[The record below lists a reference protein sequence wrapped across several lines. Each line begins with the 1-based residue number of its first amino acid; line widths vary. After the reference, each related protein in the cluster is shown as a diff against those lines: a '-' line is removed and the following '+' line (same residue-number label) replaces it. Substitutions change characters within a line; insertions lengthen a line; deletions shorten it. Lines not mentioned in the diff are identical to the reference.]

1 MDTALNSNI
10 ARPVSEDRY
19 GPLKAAYYVLTF
31 FVIAVVFISLYF
43 NNRMNRLYTQTS
55 HHSAQVN
62 AYTRVLDDLRGAI
75 LALAQP
81 GRTVFFAEESEASGV
96 EVKAGI
102 LRLERMTKEMLR
114 YLDQNAFERKAAT
127 VESFRLAQAETPH
140 LAQEV
145 TALMNAVLSG
155 DQNSATAHRIGLEQ
169 RSSVILGQIAS
180 ARTQLE
186 VHLQEFNRIQD
197 AAVTDFLVLEYAI
210 LLVIPLMV
218 GGFMVYGSQL
228 STKIKNIEESEWNR
242 MQLQKLNSDL
252 EERVALR
259 TEELKQSE
267 ARMQAIF
274 ENMGEG
280 LILLDEEEAVFSMN
294 PAAER
299 IFCAEAMAVKGRGV
313 VTLFADSSE
322 TASTFLGRMSS
333 NQPVE
338 LQGRRMDGTTFPME
352 VVMTSMGKEDESL
365 RVCLLRDITG
375 RKEAQHQLEETQHRL
390 VETAHKSGMAEIA
403 IGVLHN
409 IGNILNSVALS
420 GDEITRILAKSNVG
434 SLLQANAL
442 LASHQTDVA
451 DFLANTTQG
460 KMLPQFYLR
469 VGEALS
475 SEIKTIGG
483 ETKSLN
489 EKIRV
494 MKEVISSQQAY
505 AREGVS
511 KEVCDIAAIIE
522 DALRMQ
528 EVSLKKAGV
537 EVNRKFQEVP
547 YCRVHKSQLLQV
559 LINLIKNASEAMSG
573 NDDQNKRRVLTIE
586 AGDAEDGFLPI
597 VVRDTGCGICEENL
611 VRIFN
616 HGFSTK
622 LAGHGFGLHT
632 SALALTNMGGRLKA
646 DSGGEGQGAVFTLLL
661 SIAESVPV

>member
-1 MDTALNSNI
+1 MDVVLNSNI

-31 FVIAVVFISLYF
+31 FVIVVVFISLYF
-43 NNRMNRLYTQTS
+43 NNRTNRLYTQTS
-55 HHSAQVN
+55 QHTAQVH
-62 AYTRVLDDLRGAI
+62 AYTRALDDLTEAVLS
-75 LALAQP
+75 LAEP
-81 GRTVFFAEESEASGV
+81 GRTLFFAEAAEASRAKVETGV
-96 EVKAGI
+96 LG
-102 LRLERMTKEMLR
+102 LERMTKEMLG
-114 YLDQNAFERKAAT
+114 YLDQNAFERKAET
-127 VESFRLAQAETPH
+127 VESFRLVQAEMPH
-140 LAQEV
+140 LTQEV
-145 TALMNAVLSG
+145 HALMDAVLAG
-155 DQNSATAHRIGLEQ
+155 DQNKAMVHRMRLEQ
-169 RSSVILGQIAS
+169 RSSVILSQIAS

-186 VHLQEFNRIQD
+186 VHLQAFNRIQD
-197 AAVTDFLVLEYAI
+197 GSVTDFLVLEYAI

-218 GGFMVYGSQL
+218 GGFTVYGSQL

-242 MQLQKLNSDL
+242 LQLQKLNSDL

-299 IFCAEAMAVKGRGV
+299 IFCAEAMAVKGKGV
-313 VTLFADSSE
+313 LTFFADSSE
-322 TASTFLGRMSS
+322 TGSIFLGRMSL

-352 VVMTSMGKEDESL
+352 VVMTSMGTEGESL

-375 RKEAQHQLEETQHRL
+375 RKEAQHELEEAQHQL

-451 DFLANTTQG
+451 DFFANTTQG
-460 KMLPQFYLR
+460 KMLPQFYLK

-505 AREGVS
+505 AREG
-511 KEVCDIAAIIE
+511 
-522 DALRMQ
+522 
-528 EVSLKKAGV
+528 
-537 EVNRKFQEVP
+537 
-547 YCRVHKSQLLQV
+547 
-559 LINLIKNASEAMSG
+559 
-573 NDDQNKRRVLTIE
+573 
-586 AGDAEDGFLPI
+586 
-597 VVRDTGCGICEENL
+597 GI
-611 VRIFN
+611 
-616 HGFSTK
+616 
-622 LAGHGFGLHT
+622 
-632 SALALTNMGGRLKA
+632 
-646 DSGGEGQGAVFTLLL
+646 
-661 SIAESVPV
+661 